1 MLARCLELV
10 SDEPQVEQEDPEVVP
25 GALRVEGPL
34 AARCR
39 PAVQRLGRHG
49 QDQLDVGFHLPRVER
64 PFEPTELDRAPVP
77 DVVQVHP
84 VVAGAVVVLRLPVV
98 VAVPNV
104 VELVPGPG
112 TAALDL
118 GNEVVAHRLAVVAAA
133 CLVHAQSGENER
145 FLLVDDLGEVRE
157 GPAVKGC
164 GVDVDVDAATV
175 VHLGSAGPQR
185 PDDLLEDGDV
195 LVGQDGAHHLGPQV
209 DRHID
214 ERAVGYHFPDPSMV
228 VGDFPGVEAARAA
241 DVADLAAHHRLDR
254 LGDPLARPFDRLDL
268 DSEVDPA

>member
-1 MLARCLELV
+1 MLACGLELV
-10 SDEPQVEQEDPEVVP
+10 ADESQVEQEDPEVVP
-25 GALRVEGPL
+25 GALRVKGPL
-34 AARCR
+34 AARCG

-49 QDQLDVGFHLPRVER
+49 QDQLDIGFHLSRMER
-64 PFEPTELDRAPVP
+64 PLEPAELDRAPVP

-84 VVAGAVVVLRLPVV
+84 VVAGAVVVLGLPIV
-98 VAVPNV
+98 VAVPDV

-118 GNEVVAHRLAVVAAA
+118 CDEIVAHRFAVVAAA
-133 CLVHAQSGENER
+133 GLVNTQGCEDER
-145 FLLVDDLGEVRE
+145 FLFVDDLGEVAE

-195 LVGQDGAHHLGPQV
+195 FVGQDGAHHLGPQM

-214 ERAVGYHFPDPSMV
+214 ERAVGYHFPNPSMV
-228 VGDFPGVEAARAA
+228 VGDLPGVEAPWAA
-241 DVADLAAHHRLDR
+241 DVADLAARHRLDR
-254 LGDPLARPFDRLDL
+254 LGHPLARPFDRLDL
-268 DSEVDPA
+268 DSEVDPV